1 MEKYKKGVKTEAI
14 RIHKKNEE
22 SMINTPLKT
31 GLPLSVDELLQ
42 YICHLER
49 RQVRLQLMNEEL
61 LLAKEE
67 ASKIAAEKY
76 AELYQYAPVGHL
88 TISKVGEIIALN
100 VFASQILRNE
110 CAFLINNSFVTFV
123 SEGTKPQFALFLS
136 KVFNSSTS
144 EKCEVVLSVND
155 SMPVF
160 IQLTGKAHANGEHCL
175 VTAIDITDRKRTE
188 EALTEADWRF
198 WKLFENGPI
207 GVAYHEMVY
216 DDSGKPI
223 DYRFIDANES
233 YRELT
238 GIDPRG
244 KTVKQAFP
252 GIENDTFDWI
262 GTYGNV
268 ARNGKS
274 IRFEQFLQFNERWY
288 DCVAYQY
295 KPNHFVA
302 AFLEITKRKRAEE
315 ALKKSELM
323 FRTVAD
329 QTFDWV
335 YWMGEDQ
342 QIIYMS
348 PACKEIT
355 GYDPEEF
362 ISNPQLLLEIVH
374 PADYD
379 TIFHHNQLIFLAENR
394 SEAYDLEMRV
404 IGKDGAR
411 VWISH
416 ICRPIFD
423 ENGKYLGRRI
433 CNRDITERKESEKQ
447 LKLLSRAIE
456 QSPITV
462 VITDKKGNIQYV
474 NPKFT
479 EQTGYEFED
488 VKGKNPRILQSG
500 EQSDKFYE
508 VLWNTIL
515 SGNVWNGELHN
526 KKKNGDSYW
535 ESTVI
540 STILNSKGEIT
551 FFLAVKEDITE
562 KKRMVADLV
571 QAKEKAEESDR
582 LKSAFLAN
590 MSHEIRTPMNGIMG
604 FAELLKEPNL
614 SGDEQQE
621 YIHIIQKSG
630 TRMLNIINDI
640 ISISKVESGQMD
652 IYITDTN
659 VNKQIDYLYTFFN
672 PEAEQKGL
680 QLFFKKPLSSK
691 EVTLKTDKE
700 KVYAVLTNLIK
711 NAIKFTPTGSIEFGY
726 ERKDKYLEFFV
737 KDTGP
742 GIREEQKNFIFER
755 FRQGSESLSRSYEGA
770 GLGLTISKAFVEML
784 GGKIWIESSVGK
796 GSEFYFTIPYIIKTN
811 DKKPAKSLVSND
823 EAEYPLHKLKILIAE
838 DDKISS
844 VLLGKVVRNF
854 SKEVIIVK
862 NGIEAVEA
870 CCDNPDIDLILMDIK
885 MPLMDGYEATRLIRK
900 FNPGVMIIA
909 QSAFALTGDQEKAIE
924 VGCNDYLTK
933 PIIRKDLMEHI
944 NKYFNRRLGSVS

>member
-1 MEKYKKGVKTEAI
+1 MEKYKKGVKSEAI

-22 SMINTPLKT
+22 PQINTPLKT
-31 GLPLSVDELLQ
+31 GLPLSIDELLQ

-49 RQVRLQLMNEEL
+49 RQVRLELINEEL

-67 ASKIAAEKY
+67 ALKIAAEKY
-76 AELYQYAPVGHL
+76 AELYEFAPIGYL
-88 TISKVGEIIALN
+88 TLSKEGNIIALN
-100 VFASQILRNE
+100 RFASQILGNE
-110 CAFLINNSFVTFV
+110 HKLLKNKRFVTYI
-123 SEGTKPQFALFLS
+123 SDDTKSLFELFLS
-136 KVFNSSTS
+136 KVFNNSTG
-144 EKCEVVLSVND
+144 EKCEVKLSVNG
-155 SMPVF
+155 SLPVF
-160 IQLTGKAHANGEHCL
+160 IQLTGKAHESGEHCL
-175 VTAIDITDRKRTE
+175 VTAIDITDRKQAE
-188 EALTEADWRF
+188 EALTEADGRF
-198 WKLFENGPI
+198 GTLFENGPI
-207 GVAYHEMVY
+207 GVAYHEMIY

-223 DYRFIDANES
+223 DYRFVDANES

-252 GIENDTFDWI
+252 GIENENFDWI

-268 ARNGKS
+268 ARTGKS
-274 IRFEQFLQFNERWY
+274 IRFEQYLQFNDRWY

-335 YWMGEDQ
+335 YWIGEDQ

-348 PACKEIT
+348 PACKNIT

-362 ISNPQLLLEIVH
+362 ISNPQLLQKIVH

-379 TIFHHNQLIFLAENR
+379 AILRHNEQILLAENKD
-394 SEAYDLEMRV
+394 EVYDLEMR
-404 IGKDGAR
+404 IISKQGAR

-423 ENGKYLGRRI
+423 ENRKYLGRRI
-433 CNRDITERKESEKQ
+433 CNRDITERKQNEKQ

-479 EQTGYEFED
+479 EQTGYEFEE

-500 EQSDKFYE
+500 EQSDKFYKE
-508 VLWNTIL
+508 LWSTIL
-515 SGNVWNGELHN
+515 TGNVWNGELHN

-551 FFLAVKEDITE
+551 SFLAVKEDITE
-562 KKRMVADLV
+562 KKKMVADLI
-571 QAKEKAEESDR
+571 QAKEQAEESDR

-590 MSHEIRTPMNGIMG
+590 MSHEIRTPMNGILG

-614 SGDEQQE
+614 SGVEQQE
-621 YIHIIQKSG
+621 YIHIIEKSG

-640 ISISKVESGQMD
+640 MSISKVESGQME
-652 IYITDTN
+652 TN
-659 VNKQIDYLYTFFN
+659 IKETNINKQIDYLYTFFK

-680 QLFFKKPLSSK
+680 QLFFKKSLSDK
-691 EVTLKTDKE
+691 EAILLTDKE
-700 KVYAVLTNLIK
+700 KIYAILTNLVK

-742 GIREEQKNFIFER
+742 GIREEQKNFVFER
-755 FRQGSESLSRSYEGA
+755 FRQGSESLSRNYEGA

-796 GSEFYFTIPYIIKTN
+796 GSEFYFTIPYVIKTN
-811 DKKPAKSLVSND
+811 EKKPTKSLVSAD
-823 EAEYPLHKLKILIAE
+823 EAENQLNKLKILIAE
-838 DDKISS
+838 DDKLSS
-844 VLLGKVVRNF
+844 ILLGKVVRNF

-862 NGIEAVEA
+862 NGVEAVEA

-900 FNPGVMIIA
+900 FNPDVVIIA
-909 QSAFALTGDQEKAIE
+909 QSAFALTGDQDKAIAA
-924 VGCNDYLTK
+924 GCNDYLTK
-933 PIIRKDLMEHI
+933 PIIRKDLMEHLS
-944 NKYFNRRLGSVS
+944 KYFNRRVCE

>member
-1 MEKYKKGVKTEAI
+1 M
-14 RIHKKNEE
+14 
-22 SMINTPLKT
+22 
-31 GLPLSVDELLQ
+31 
-42 YICHLER
+42 
-49 RQVRLQLMNEEL
+49 
-61 LLAKEE
+61 
-67 ASKIAAEKY
+67 
-76 AELYQYAPVGHL
+76 
-88 TISKVGEIIALN
+88 
-100 VFASQILRNE
+100 
-110 CAFLINNSFVTFV
+110 
-123 SEGTKPQFALFLS
+123 
-136 KVFNSSTS
+136 
-144 EKCEVVLSVND
+144 
-155 SMPVF
+155 
-160 IQLTGKAHANGEHCL
+160 
-175 VTAIDITDRKRTE
+175 
-188 EALTEADWRF
+188 
-198 WKLFENGPI
+198 
-207 GVAYHEMVY
+207 
-216 DDSGKPI
+216 
-223 DYRFIDANES
+223 
-233 YRELT
+233 
-238 GIDPRG
+238 
-244 KTVKQAFP
+244 
-252 GIENDTFDWI
+252 
-262 GTYGNV
+262 
-268 ARNGKS
+268 
-274 IRFEQFLQFNERWY
+274 
-288 DCVAYQY
+288 
-295 KPNHFVA
+295 
-302 AFLEITKRKRAEE
+302 
-315 ALKKSELM
+315 
-323 FRTVAD
+323 
-329 QTFDWV
+329 
-335 YWMGEDQ
+335 
-342 QIIYMS
+342 
-348 PACKEIT
+348 
-355 GYDPEEF
+355 
-362 ISNPQLLLEIVH
+362 
-374 PADYD
+374 
-379 TIFHHNQLIFLAENR
+379 
-394 SEAYDLEMRV
+394 
-404 IGKDGAR
+404 
-411 VWISH
+411 
-416 ICRPIFD
+416 
-423 ENGKYLGRRI
+423 
-433 CNRDITERKESEKQ
+433 
-447 LKLLSRAIE
+447 
-456 QSPITV
+456 
-462 VITDKKGNIQYV
+462 
-474 NPKFT
+474 
-479 EQTGYEFED
+479 
-488 VKGKNPRILQSG
+488 QSG

>member
-1 MEKYKKGVKTEAI
+1 MEKCKKGVKSEASLF
-14 RIHKKNEE
+14 HKKNEE
-22 SMINTPLKT
+22 SLIKTPIKT
-31 GLPLSVDELLQ
+31 GLPLSTDELLQ

-49 RQVRLQLMNEEL
+49 RQVRLQLINEEL

-67 ASKIAAEKY
+67 ASKIEAEEY
-76 AELYQYAPVGHL
+76 AELYQSAPVGFL
-88 TISKVGEIIALN
+88 TLSKVGEIIALN
-100 VFASQILRNE
+100 IFASQILGNE
-110 CAFLINNSFVTFV
+110 CKLLKNNRLVTYI
-123 SEGTKPQFALFLS
+123 SDDTKSLFELFLS
-136 KVFNSSTS
+136 KVFNNSTS
-144 EKCEVVLSVND
+144 EKCEVILSVNG
-155 SMPVF
+155 SIPVF
-160 IQLTGKAHANGEHCL
+160 IQLTGKVHENGEHCL
-175 VTAIDITDRKRTE
+175 VTAIDITDRKQAE
-188 EALTEADWRF
+188 EALTEADGRF
-198 WKLFENGPI
+198 WTLFENGPI
-207 GVAYHEMVY
+207 GVAYHEMIY

-223 DYRFIDANES
+223 DYRFVDANES

-252 GIENDTFDWI
+252 GIENEAFDWI

-295 KPNHFVA
+295 KPNHFVT

-379 TIFHHNQLIFLAENR
+379 TIFHHNQLIFLEENR

-404 IGKDGAR
+404 ISKDGAR

-433 CNRDITERKESEKQ
+433 CNRDITERKQNEKQ

-479 EQTGYEFED
+479 EQTGYEFEE

-500 EQSDKFYE
+500 EQAVEFYE
-508 VLWNTIL
+508 ALWNTIL
-515 SGNVWNGELHN
+515 SGNIWTGELHN

-535 ESTVI
+535 EHTVI

-562 KKRMVADLV
+562 KKKMVADLIL
-571 QAKEKAEESDR
+571 AKEQAEESDR

-590 MSHEIRTPMNGIMG
+590 MSHEIRTPMNGILG

-614 SGDEQQE
+614 SGVEQQE
-621 YIHIIQKSG
+621 YIHIIEKSG

-640 ISISKVESGQMD
+640 MSISKVESGQME
-652 IYITDTN
+652 TN
-659 VNKQIDYLYTFFN
+659 IKETNINKQIDYLYTFFK

-680 QLFFKKPLSSK
+680 QLFFKKSLSDK
-691 EVTLKTDKE
+691 EAILLTDKE
-700 KVYAVLTNLIK
+700 KIYAILTNLVK

-737 KDTGP
+737 KDTGH
-742 GIREEQKNFIFER
+742 GIREEQKKFVFER
-755 FRQGSESLSRSYEGA
+755 FRQGSESLSRNYEGA

-811 DKKPAKSLVSND
+811 EINPAKSLVSAD
-823 EAEYPLHKLKILIAE
+823 EAENQLNKLKILIAE
-838 DDKISS
+838 DDKLSS
-844 VLLGKVVRNF
+844 ILLGKVVRNF
-854 SKEVIIVK
+854 SKEVIIAK
-862 NGIEAVEA
+862 NGVEAVEA
-870 CCDNPDIDLILMDIK
+870 CCNNPDIDLILMDIK
-885 MPLMDGYEATRLIRK
+885 MPLMDGYEATRLIRR
-900 FNPGVMIIA
+900 FNPDVVIIA
-909 QSAFALTGDQEKAIE
+909 QSAFALTGDQDKAIAA
-924 VGCNDYLTK
+924 GCNDYLTK
-933 PIIRKDLMEHI
+933 PIIRKDLMEHL
-944 NKYFNRRLGSVS
+944 NKYFNRRVYEK

>member
-1 MEKYKKGVKTEAI
+1 ML
-14 RIHKKNEE
+14 HKKDRE
-22 SMINTPLKT
+22 SLINTPLKT
-31 GLPLSVDELLQ
+31 GLPLSTDELLQ

-67 ASKIAAEKY
+67 VLKIADEKF
-76 AELYQYAPVGHL
+76 AELYQSATTGYLPA
-88 TISKVGEIIALN
+88 SKYNEI
-100 VFASQILRNE
+100 F
-110 CAFLINNSFVTFV
+110 
-123 SEGTKPQFALFLS
+123 
-136 KVFNSSTS
+136 
-144 EKCEVVLSVND
+144 
-155 SMPVF
+155 
-160 IQLTGKAHANGEHCL
+160 
-175 VTAIDITDRKRTE
+175 
-188 EALTEADWRF
+188 
-198 WKLFENGPI
+198 
-207 GVAYHEMVY
+207 Y
-216 DDSGKPI
+216 DDFGKPI
-223 DYRFIDANES
+223 DYRFVDAK
-233 YRELT
+233 R
-238 GIDPRG
+238 
-244 KTVKQAFP
+244 KQA
-252 GIENDTFDWI
+252 E
-262 GTYGNV
+262 
-268 ARNGKS
+268 K
-274 IRFEQFLQFNERWY
+274 
-288 DCVAYQY
+288 
-295 KPNHFVA
+295 
-302 AFLEITKRKRAEE
+302 
-315 ALKKSELM
+315 ALKESELK

-348 PACKEIT
+348 PACKNIT

-362 ISNPQLLLEIVH
+362 ISNPQLLQKIVH
-374 PADYD
+374 PVDYD
-379 TIFHHNQLIFLAENR
+379 TILRHNQQIFLAENR
-394 SEAYDLEMRV
+394 NEVYDLETR
-404 IGKDGAR
+404 IISKEGAR

-479 EQTGYEFED
+479 EQTGYEFEE
-488 VKGKNPRILQSG
+488 VKGKNPRLFQSG
-500 EQSDKFYE
+500 EQSVKFYE
-508 VLWNTIL
+508 ELWNTIM
-515 SGNVWNGELHN
+515 SGYVWHGEFHN
-526 KKKNGDSYW
+526 KKKSGESYW

-540 STILNSKGEIT
+540 STILNSKGEIS

-562 KKRMVADLV
+562 KKRMMADLV

-582 LKSAFLAN
+582 LKSSFLAN

-652 IYITDTN
+652 VYITDTN
-659 VNKQIDYLYTFFN
+659 INKQIDYLYTFFK

-691 EVTLKTDKE
+691 EATLKTDKE
-700 KVYAVLTNLIK
+700 KVYAILTNLVK
-711 NAIKFTPTGSIEFGY
+711 NAIKFTPAGSIEFGY
-726 ERKDKYLEFFV
+726 ERKDKFLEFFV

-742 GIREEQKNFIFER
+742 GILEEQRKFIFER
-755 FRQGSESLSRSYEGA
+755 FRQGSESLNRNYEGA

-784 GGKIWIESSVGK
+784 GGEIWVKSSEGK
-796 GSEFYFTIPYIIKTN
+796 GSEFYFTIPYTVKTN
-811 DKKPAKSLVSND
+811 EKKRSRNTVSVD
-823 EAEYPLHKLKILIAE
+823 EAEYPIKKLKILIAE

-854 SKEVIIVK
+854 SKEVLIVK

-885 MPLMDGYEATRLIRK
+885 MPLLDGYEATRLIRK
-900 FNPGVMIIA
+900 FNTDVVIIA
-909 QSAFALTGDQEKAIE
+909 QSAFALTGDQDKAITA
-924 VGCNDYLTK
+924 GCNDYLTK
-933 PIIRKDLMEHI
+933 PIIRKELMDHL
-944 NKYFNRRLGSVS
+944 NKYFNRQLRGHVEGDHSHVEGDRGHVEGDHGHVEGDRGHV